1 MRRTDCP
8 FPQIVVLPGHNRSR
22 PCRDLIHT
30 QLAFRGA
37 HHKDSSLLDWSTE
50 GKLTVPGPCV
60 VLYVA
65 LTHGLDWSQRAETQ
79 VLWMVLWNH
88 LGIQEKK
95 KKDYHPTWL
104 HSTVSLRML
113 HMIMLSLHNITIWI
127 HYRHRGHT
135 EVTDRSI
142 KSWSSASRWISGII
156 GE

>member
-65 LTHGLDWSQRAETQ
+65 LTHGLEPESRDTGALNGFMEPFRDTR
-79 VLWMVLWNH
+79 
-88 LGIQEKK
+88 KK
-95 KKDYHPTWL
+95 KKITTQHGCTQ
-104 HSTVSLRML
+104 
-113 HMIMLSLHNITIWI
+113 LSL
-127 HYRHRGHT
+127 
-135 EVTDRSI
+135 
-142 KSWSSASRWISGII
+142 
-156 GE
+156 